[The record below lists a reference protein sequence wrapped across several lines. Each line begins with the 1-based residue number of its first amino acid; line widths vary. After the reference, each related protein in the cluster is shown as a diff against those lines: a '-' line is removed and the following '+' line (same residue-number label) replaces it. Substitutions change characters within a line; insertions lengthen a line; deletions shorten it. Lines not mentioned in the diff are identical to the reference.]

1 MGPLTMY
8 DNDTMRIDVDVVY
21 VEDELW
27 GVSSGREEF
36 GETRTNVKAE
46 KAKMEYIE
54 RNINQR

>member
-27 GVSSGREEF
+27 GASSGREEF
-36 GETRTNVKAE
+36 GKTRTNVKAE
-46 KAKMEYIE
+46 KTRREYIE
-54 RNINQR
+54 WNINRR